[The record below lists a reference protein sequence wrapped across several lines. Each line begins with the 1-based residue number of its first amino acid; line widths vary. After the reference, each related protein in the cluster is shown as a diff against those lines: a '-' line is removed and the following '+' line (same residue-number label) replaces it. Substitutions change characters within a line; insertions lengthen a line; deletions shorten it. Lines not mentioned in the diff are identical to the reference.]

1 MSKFGIY
8 FAGRD
13 IVLPGVYSRVIAD
26 GMTPERG
33 VPSRAL
39 AILAQAEGGE
49 AGGVTRITRPSQIRE
64 LLVGGVGA
72 RLVELAMMPSGE
84 VQGANDIYF
93 IRVGRPVRSTLDLGD
108 AVLSAKI
115 AGRVGNAIRAR
126 RTVAQSGL
134 PGAWDL
140 YLEDTFRGLTEVYKD
155 LGPVLEVTYV
165 GGGTPPTNVSV
176 TSSGGVV
183 TLTLGSNTFTS
194 DALPTLDKLADA
206 INATS
211 SWTARLV
218 GPLVGVRTEDL
229 PAQTVALSS
238 GKALISLQ
246 GKAYEYALANSAIAT
261 ATAGTGA
268 PSAVGW
274 TFFSGGSEGPVPTL
288 SDWLAALA
296 LAEGL
301 DVHGIVVGT
310 GDLAV
315 LAAAA
320 GHVMAMSDAKNRKE
334 RLLYCGPD
342 LKPSKAALMDA
353 AKEIVRGIGGPRV
366 VVVAAEPKLVDARTG
381 KLTVYPSFYTAAML
395 AGMKAGN
402 RPEMPLTWK
411 ELAIFGLSYNYST
424 EELEDLLENG
434 VVPVHFDPGRNKYL
448 VTQGITSYT
457 RDANVIYRKVA
468 GMDIADYLS
477 KKIRLRLKRYIGRVG
492 DQLTIKQ
499 LLNSVVGALQEEVR
513 GPQNPD
519 GVLTDGIDPA
529 TGKPTPAFRNVEVVM
544 DGFDAVAV
552 RFEAHP
558 VGEIAYILATA
569 YLTPVKIVA
578 RA

>member
-8 FAGRD
+8 FAGRN
-13 IVLPGVYSRVIAD
+13 IVLPGVYARVVAD

-39 AILAQAEGGE
+39 AIIATAAGGE

-64 LLVGGVGA
+64 LLIDGVGA

-93 IRVGRPVRSTLDLGD
+93 IRVGRPTRATLNLGD
-108 AVLSAKI
+108 ATLSAKI

-126 RTVAQSGL
+126 RTAAQSGL
-134 PGAWDL
+134 AGAWDL
-140 YLEDTFRGLTEVYKD
+140 YLEDTLRGLTETYRD
-155 LGPVLEVTYV
+155 LGPVLEVQYV
-165 GGGTPPTNVSV
+165 GSGTAPNSVSITV
-176 TSSGGVV
+176 SGGVV
-183 TLTLGSNTFTS
+183 TVTLGSYTFTS
-194 DALPTLDKLADA
+194 DALPTLARLVDA

-211 SWTARLV
+211 DWTARLV
-218 GPLVGVRTEDL
+218 GPLVGVLTADL
-229 PAQTVALSS
+229 PAQTVTLS
-238 GKALISLQ
+238 GNRGTFSLR

-261 ATAGTGA
+261 ATAAGGT
-268 PSAVGW
+268 PSALPW
-274 TFFSGGSEGPVPTL
+274 TFFSGGSEGPTPTIA
-288 SDWLAALA
+288 DWLNALS

-301 DVHGIVVGT
+301 DVHGVVVGT

-320 GHVMAMSDAKNRKE
+320 GHVMAMSDARNRKE

-342 LKPSKAALMDA
+342 LQASKAALMNA
-353 AKEIVRGIGGPRV
+353 AKELVRGIGGSRV

-381 KLTVYPSFYTAAML
+381 KLTVYPSYYTAAML

-411 ELAIFGLSYNYST
+411 ELAIFGLSYEYTT
-424 EELEDLLENG
+424 EDLEDLLENG
-434 VVPVHFDPGRNKYL
+434 VVPVHYDPGRNKYV

-457 RDANVIYRKVA
+457 RDANVIYRKIA
-468 GMDIADYLS
+468 GMDIADYLN
-477 KKIRLRLKRYIGRVG
+477 KKIRLRLQRFVGQVG
-492 DQLTIKQ
+492 DKLTIKQ
-499 LLNSVVGALQEEVR
+499 ILNAVVGLLQEEVR
-513 GPQNPD
+513 GPGNPD
-519 GVLTDGIDPA
+519 GVLTDGVDPA
-529 TGKPTPAFRNVEVVM
+529 TGQPTPAFRNVEVVM
-544 DGFDAVAV
+544 DGFDAVGV
-552 RFEAHP
+552 RYEAHP

-569 YLTPVKIVA
+569 YLTPVRIEA

>member
-8 FAGRD
+8 FAGRN
-13 IVLPGVYSRVIAD
+13 IVLPGVYARVVAD
-26 GMTPERG
+26 SMTPERG

-39 AILAQAEGGE
+39 AVIATAAGGE

-64 LLVGGVGA
+64 LLIDGVGA

-93 IRVGRPVRSTLDLGD
+93 IRVGRPTRATLNLGD
-108 AVLSAKI
+108 ATLSAKI

-126 RTVAQSGL
+126 RTAAQSGL

-140 YLEDTFRGLTEVYKD
+140 YLEDTLRGLTETYKD
-155 LGPVLEVTYV
+155 LGPVLEVQYV
-165 GGGTPPTNVSV
+165 GSGTAPTSVSATV
-176 TSSGGVV
+176 SGGVV
-183 TLTLGSNTFTS
+183 TVTLGSYTFTS
-194 DALPTLDKLADA
+194 DALPTLAKLADA

-211 SWTARLV
+211 DWTARLV
-218 GPLVGVRTEDL
+218 GPLVGVLTADL
-229 PAQTVALSS
+229 PAQTVTLSGGRGTFALR
-238 GKALISLQ
+238 

-261 ATAGTGA
+261 ATAASGA
-268 PSAVGW
+268 PSALPW
-274 TFFSGGSEGPVPTL
+274 TFFSGGSEGPTPTVA
-288 SDWLAALA
+288 DWLNAFS
-296 LAEGL
+296 LAERL

-320 GHVMAMSDAKNRKE
+320 GHVMAMSDARNRKE

-342 LKPSKAALMDA
+342 LQSSKAALMNA
-353 AKEIVRGIGGPRV
+353 AKELVRGIGGSRV

-381 KLTVYPSFYTAAML
+381 KLTVYPSYYTAAML

-411 ELAIFGLSYNYST
+411 ELAIFGLSYEYTT
-424 EELEDLLENG
+424 EDLEDLLENG
-434 VVPVHFDPGRNKYL
+434 VVPVHYDPGRNKYV

-457 RDANVIYRKVA
+457 RDANVIYRKIA
-468 GMDIADYLS
+468 GMDIADYLN
-477 KKIRLRLKRYIGRVG
+477 KKIRLRLQRFIGRVG
-492 DQLTIKQ
+492 DGLTIKQ
-499 LLNSVVGALQEEVR
+499 ILNAVVGLLQEEVR
-513 GPQNPD
+513 GPGNPD

-529 TGKPTPAFRNVEVVM
+529 TGQPTPAFRNVEVVM
-544 DGFDAVAV
+544 DGFDAVGV
-552 RFEAHP
+552 RYEAHP

-569 YLTPVKIVA
+569 YLTPVRIEA

>member
-13 IVLPGVYSRVIAD
+13 IVLPGVYARVVAD

-39 AILAQAEGGE
+39 AVIATAAGGE

-64 LLVGGVGA
+64 LLIDGVGA

-93 IRVGRPVRSTLDLGD
+93 IRVGRPTRATLNLGD
-108 AVLSAKI
+108 ATLSAKI

-126 RTVAQSGL
+126 RTAAQSGL
-134 PGAWDL
+134 AGAWDL
-140 YLEDTFRGLTEVYKD
+140 YLEDTLRGLTETYKD
-155 LGPVLEVTYV
+155 LGPVLEVQYV
-165 GGGTPPTNVSV
+165 GSGTAPTSVSATVSGGTV
-176 TSSGGVV
+176 TI
-183 TLTLGSNTFTS
+183 TLGSYTFTS
-194 DALPTLDKLADA
+194 DALPTLARLVDA

-211 SWTARLV
+211 DWTDRLV
-218 GPLVGVRTEDL
+218 GPLVGVLTADL
-229 PAQTVALSS
+229 PAQTVPLSG
-238 GKALISLQ
+238 GKGTFSLR

-261 ATAGTGA
+261 ATAAGGT
-268 PSAVGW
+268 PSALPW
-274 TFFSGGSEGPVPTL
+274 TFFSGGSEGPTPTVA
-288 SDWLAALA
+288 DWLNALS

-301 DVHGIVVGT
+301 EVHGIVVGT

-320 GHVMAMSDAKNRKE
+320 GHVMAMSDARNRKE

-342 LKPSKAALMDA
+342 LQSSKAALMNA
-353 AKEIVRGIGGPRV
+353 AKELVRGIGGSRV

-381 KLTVYPSFYTAAML
+381 KLTVYPSYYTAAML

-411 ELAIFGLSYNYST
+411 SLAIFGLSYDYAT
-424 EELEDLLENG
+424 EDLEDLLENG
-434 VVPVHFDPGRNKYL
+434 VVPVHYDAGRNKYV

-457 RDANVIYRKVA
+457 RDANVIYRKIA
-468 GMDIADYLS
+468 GMDIADYLN
-477 KKIRLRLKRYIGRVG
+477 KKIRLRLQRFVGQVG
-492 DQLTIKQ
+492 DKLTIKQ
-499 LLNSVVGALQEEVR
+499 ILNAVVGLLQEEVR
-513 GPQNPD
+513 GPNNPD

-529 TGKPTPAFRNVEVVM
+529 TGQPTPAFRNVEVIM
-544 DGFDAVAV
+544 DGFDVVGV
-552 RFEAHP
+552 RYEAHP

-569 YLTPVKIVA
+569 YLTPVRIEA

>member
-13 IVLPGVYSRVIAD
+13 IVLPGVYARVIAD

-39 AILAQAEGGE
+39 AVIAQAEGGE

-93 IRVGRPVRSTLDLGD
+93 IRVGNPVAASLNLGD
-108 AVLSAKI
+108 AVLTARI

-126 RTVAQSGL
+126 RTAAQSGL
-134 PGAWDL
+134 SGAWDL
-140 YLEDTFRGLTEVYKD
+140 YLEDTFRGLAEVYRD
-155 LGPVLEVTYV
+155 LGPVLEVRYV
-165 GGGTPPTNVSV
+165 GGGTPPANISVS
-176 TSSGGVV
+176 SSGGVV
-183 TLTLGSNTFTS
+183 TLTLGANTFTS
-194 DALPTLDKLADA
+194 DALPTLDRLADA

-211 SWTARLV
+211 DWTARLL

-229 PAQTVALSS
+229 PAQTAALSN
-238 GKALISLQ
+238 GRATISLR
-246 GKAYEYALANSAIAT
+246 GKAYEYALANSAIAR
-261 ATAGTGA
+261 AQAAAGN
-268 PSAVGW
+268 PSTLPW
-274 TFFSGGSEGPVPTL
+274 TFFSGGSEGPAPTVA
-288 SDWLAALA
+288 DWLAALA
-296 LAEGL
+296 RAESL

-334 RLLYCGPD
+334 RLLYCGPG
-342 LKPSKAALMDA
+342 LQSSKAALMDA
-353 AKEIVRGIGGPRV
+353 AKEIVRGIGGSRV
-366 VVVAAEPKLVDARTG
+366 VVVAAEPRLVDARTNR
-381 KLTVYPSFYTAAML
+381 LTVYPSFYTAAML

-402 RPEMPLTWK
+402 RPEMPLTNK
-411 ELAIFGLSYNYST
+411 ELSIFGLSYEYST
-424 EELEDLLENG
+424 EDLENLLENG
-434 VVPVHFDPGRNKYL
+434 VVPVHFDPARNKYV

-457 RDANVIYRKVA
+457 RDANVIYRKIA
-468 GMDIADYLS
+468 GMDIADYLN
-477 KKIRLRLKRYIGRVG
+477 KKIRLRLQRYIGRVG

-499 LLNSVVGALQEEVR
+499 ILNSVVGLLQEEVR
-513 GPQNPD
+513 GPNNPD
-519 GVLTDGIDPA
+519 GVLTDGIDPQ
-529 TGKPTPAFRNVEVVM
+529 TGQPTPAFRNVEVVM
-544 DGFDAVAV
+544 DGFDAVGV
-552 RFEAHP
+552 RYEAHP

-569 YLTPVKIVA
+569 YLTPVRIVA

>member
-13 IVLPGVYSRVIAD
+13 IVLPGVYARVVAD

-39 AILAQAEGGE
+39 AIIATAAGGE

-64 LLVGGVGA
+64 LLIDGVGA

-93 IRVGRPVRSTLDLGD
+93 IRVGRPTKATLNLGD
-108 AVLSAKI
+108 ATLSARI

-126 RTVAQSGL
+126 RTAAQSGL

-140 YLEDTFRGLTEVYKD
+140 YLEDTLRGLTETYKD
-155 LGPVLEVTYV
+155 LGPVLEVQYV
-165 GGGTPPTNVSV
+165 GSGTAPTSVSATV
-176 TSSGGVV
+176 SGGVV
-183 TLTLGSNTFTS
+183 TVTLGSYTFTS
-194 DALPTLDKLADA
+194 DALPTLARLVDA

-211 SWTARLV
+211 DWTARLV
-218 GPLVGVRTEDL
+218 GPLVGVLTADL
-229 PAQTVALSS
+229 PAQTVALS
-238 GKALISLQ
+238 GNRGTFSLR

-261 ATAGTGA
+261 ATAAGGTPNA
-268 PSAVGW
+268 LPW
-274 TFFSGGSEGPVPTL
+274 TFFSGGSEGPTPTTA
-288 SDWLAALA
+288 DWLNALS

-301 DVHGIVVGT
+301 DVHGVVVGT

-342 LKPSKAALMDA
+342 LQSSKAALMNA
-353 AKEIVRGIGGPRV
+353 AKELVRGIGGSRV

-381 KLTVYPSFYTAAML
+381 KLTVYPSYYTAAML

-411 ELAIFGLSYNYST
+411 SLAIFGLSYDYAT
-424 EELEDLLENG
+424 EDLENLLENG
-434 VVPVHFDPGRNKYL
+434 VVPVHYDPGRNKYV

-457 RDANVIYRKVA
+457 RDANVIYRKIA
-468 GMDIADYLS
+468 GMDIADYLN
-477 KKIRLRLKRYIGRVG
+477 KKIRLRLQRFVGQVG
-492 DQLTIKQ
+492 DKLTIKQ
-499 LLNSVVGALQEEVR
+499 ILNAVVGLLQEEVR
-513 GPQNPD
+513 GPGNPD

-529 TGKPTPAFRNVEVVM
+529 TGQPTPAFRNVEVVM
-544 DGFDAVAV
+544 DGFDAVGV
-552 RFEAHP
+552 RYEAHP

-569 YLTPVKIVA
+569 YLTPVRIEA

>member
-13 IVLPGVYSRVIAD
+13 IVLPGVYSWVIAD

-49 AGGVTRITRPSQIRE
+49 AGGVTRVTRPSQIRE

-140 YLEDTFRGLTEVYKD
+140 YLEDTYRGLTEVYKD
-155 LGPVLEVTYV
+155 LGPVLEVKYV
-165 GGGTPPTNVSV
+165 GTGTAPTNVSV
-176 TSSGGVV
+176 SVNGGVV
-183 TLTLGSNTFTS
+183 TLTLEGNTFTS
-194 DALPTLDKLADA
+194 DALPTLDRLVDA

-211 SWTARLV
+211 DWTARLL

-261 ATAGTGA
+261 ATAGTGT

-274 TFFSGGSEGPVPTL
+274 TFFSGGSEGPTPTL
-288 SDWLAALA
+288 SDWLDALA

-334 RLLYCGPD
+334 RLLYCGPA
-342 LKPSKAALMDA
+342 LQASKTALMDA

-366 VVVAAEPKLVDARTG
+366 VVVRTG

-411 ELAIFGLSYNYST
+411 ELAIFGLSYDYST

-513 GPQNPD
+513 GPGNPD

-544 DGFDAVAV
+544 NGLDAVAV